1 MEAVQQDARAIDGPT
16 LSAAVATLLFAIVAG
31 VLLGHLPQE
40 GQLSGA
46 LDALKNL
53 IYVLTVPFFD
63 IMRRLFARRKARI
76 EHTAPAETPNLLSV
90 AFVSALVL
98 FVLIEAIS
106 WLTGFGMGGVCAVLA
121 QSISGVNV
129 GNCLAIGINI
139 LSSVII
145 GPIMIAMGIATGWI
159 WQRAVSGRFLIT
171 LLLFAI
177 AVAVLFALDF
187 FILLQNT
194 PDAAQ
199 TLRDQ
204 FNAVGPVRQI
214 GLQVVILGVST
225 AIGYGARRLW
235 SAFAGAFA

>member
-1 MEAVQQDARAIDGPT
+1 MEAVQQDARTLDGPT
-16 LSAAVATLLFAIVAG
+16 VSAAAATLLFAVVAG
-31 VLLGHLPQE
+31 VLLGHLPQD

-63 IMRRLFARRKARI
+63 IVRRIFARRKARI
-76 EHTAPAETPNLLSV
+76 EHTVPSESPNLLTV

-98 FVLIEAIS
+98 FVMVEAIS
-106 WLTGFGMGGVCAVLA
+106 WLTGFGMGGVCAVLG
-121 QSISGVNV
+121 QSFAGIEFGK
-129 GNCLAIGINI
+129 CLTIGIGI

-145 GPIMIAMGIATGWI
+145 GPIMLSLGLANGWI
-159 WQRAVSGRFLIT
+159 WQRMIASGIGIT

-177 AVAVLFALDF
+177 AVAILFALDF

-199 TLRDQ
+199 ALKEQ
-204 FNAVGPVRQI
+204 LNAVGPLRQI
-214 GLQVVILGVST
+214 GLQVVILSVST
-225 AIGYGARRLW
+225 AIGYWAGRLW
-235 SAFAGAFA
+235 STVAGAFA